1 MGTGNS
7 GKSMWM
13 ICVCMFLILYFGNTS
28 SNDYIICTF
37 WQRCALRFIPGDVFD
52 VIFHVQV
59 GEKTRMQK
67 MSTIARLR
75 LAGVSEC

>member
-1 MGTGNS
+1 M
-7 GKSMWM
+7 
-13 ICVCMFLILYFGNTS
+13 CMFLILYSGN
-28 SNDYIICTF
+28 NLHILPEICAAF
-37 WQRCALRFIPGDVFD
+37 HSGDVFD
-52 VIFHVQV
+52 GIFHVQV